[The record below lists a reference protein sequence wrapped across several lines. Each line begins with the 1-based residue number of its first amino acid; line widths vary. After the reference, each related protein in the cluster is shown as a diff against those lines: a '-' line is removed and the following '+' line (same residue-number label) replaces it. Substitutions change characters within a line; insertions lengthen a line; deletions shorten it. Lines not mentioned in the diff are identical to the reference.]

1 MEHLGYARLDTDRR
15 QRTGDPE
22 VVLGTGKTAEQVVAL
37 LGALASAHPDRAVL
51 VTRLSSDA
59 LAAVRTD
66 LPEAVVD
73 EVARTATLGPM
84 PPARGR
90 VCVVTAGT
98 SDLPVAREAAVTAAV
113 FGAGVQVISD
123 VGVAGLHRLL
133 AVRDDLAGADC
144 LVVVAGM
151 EGALPS
157 VVGGLVG
164 VPLVAVPTSVG
175 YGASLGGMAALLAML
190 NSCAP
195 GVAVVNIDNGFGAGV
210 FAARVARNAR
220 TAPDDQP
227 AAQPQAQPLTEPVGT
242 PVGAAVAAEP
252 VTAPT
257 TTTTR
262 IGWLDTASG
271 VSGDMLLGAL
281 VDAGVPLQAL
291 QDAVDAV
298 VPGQV
303 VLRAE
308 PVTRAGLR
316 AVQVHV
322 DTTEPPG
329 QRSWAQVR
337 GLLEHADGLDAATR
351 TRALATFGA
360 LAEAEAQVH
369 GIDPDDVHFHEV
381 GALDAIADVVGVCA
395 GLQHLGLDALT
406 CSPVAVGGG
415 TVATAYGR
423 LPVPAPAV
431 AALLTGVPTTGGA
444 VDAEL
449 ATPTGAALVSQA
461 ATGYGRQPAM
471 SVDRVGT
478 GAGSRDH
485 TAAPNVVRLLLGSPS
500 AAGAATTAGTGR
512 PLLLQTNVDDLD
524 PRLWPDVLGH
534 LLEVGASDA
543 WLTPILMK
551 KGRPAHTLSILVR
564 PALRERV
571 ERVVFEETTTI
582 GLRVQEVDKVAL
594 DRGELVVLVDGHP
607 VRVKIA
613 TRGGEVVNRQ
623 PEHADVVAAA
633 RASGRAV
640 KDVLAE
646 AAAAARVVDARD

>member
-1 MEHLGYARLDTDRR
+1 
-15 QRTGDPE
+15 
-22 VVLGTGKTAEQVVAL
+22 
-37 LGALASAHPDRAVL
+37 
-51 VTRLSSDA
+51 
-59 LAAVRTD
+59 
-66 LPEAVVD
+66 
-73 EVARTATLGPM
+73 
-84 PPARGR
+84 
-90 VCVVTAGT
+90 
-98 SDLPVAREAAVTAAV
+98 
-113 FGAGVQVISD
+113 
-123 VGVAGLHRLL
+123 
-133 AVRDDLAGADC
+133 
-144 LVVVAGM
+144 
-151 EGALPS
+151 
-157 VVGGLVG
+157 
-164 VPLVAVPTSVG
+164 
-175 YGASLGGMAALLAML
+175 
-190 NSCAP
+190 
-195 GVAVVNIDNGFGAGV
+195 
-210 FAARVARNAR
+210 
-220 TAPDDQP
+220 
-227 AAQPQAQPLTEPVGT
+227 
-242 PVGAAVAAEP
+242 
-252 VTAPT
+252 
-257 TTTTR
+257 
-262 IGWLDTASG
+262 
-271 VSGDMLLGAL
+271 
-281 VDAGVPLQAL
+281 
-291 QDAVDAV
+291 
-298 VPGQV
+298 
-303 VLRAE
+303 
-308 PVTRAGLR
+308 
-316 AVQVHV
+316 
-322 DTTEPPG
+322 
-329 QRSWAQVR
+329 
-337 GLLEHADGLDAATR
+337 
-351 TRALATFGA
+351 LATFGA

-415 TVATAYGR
+415 TVATAHGR

-449 ATPTGAALVSQA
+449 ATPTGAALVRQA

-471 SVDRVGT
+471 SVETVGT

-500 AAGAATTAGTGR
+500 AVTTATTGR

-524 PRLWPDVLGH
+524 PRLWPDVLGR

-564 PALRERV
+564 PALRARV

-633 RASGRAV
+633 RASGRSV

-646 AAAAARVVDARD
+646 AAAAARVVDTRD